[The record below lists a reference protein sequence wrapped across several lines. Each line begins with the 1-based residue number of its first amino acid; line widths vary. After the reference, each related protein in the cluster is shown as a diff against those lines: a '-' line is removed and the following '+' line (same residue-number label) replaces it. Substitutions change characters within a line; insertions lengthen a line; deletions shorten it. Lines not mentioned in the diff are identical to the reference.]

1 MSNVSTSYSPDSTL
15 RRVQVIA
22 DYQFGKGTG
31 PRLFPDGCEFTFST
45 TGRVR
50 QVLLS
55 GTRLATVRAE
65 DGRLTLGI
73 QGAERL
79 HRALPPPAYRVVIRD
94 DVAEF
99 IGAGKNVFSKHVVSA
114 DPGIRAG
121 DEVMVV
127 CSGDVLLATGTAV
140 ISGAEMLAF
149 NYGLAV
155 KVRQGRSSPCCP
167 EE

>member
-1 MSNVSTSYSPDSTL
+1 MNCLENSTL

-22 DYQFGKGTG
+22 DYQFGKGVG
-31 PRLFPDGCEFTFST
+31 VELFPDECEYTFST

-50 QVLLS
+50 QILLKS
-55 GTRLATVRAE
+55 KRLATVRAG

-73 QGAERL
+73 MGAERL
-79 HRALPPPAYRVVIRD
+79 HHIRPPPGYRVIILDEVGD
-94 DVAEF
+94 F
-99 IGAGKNVFSKHVVSA
+99 IASGKNAFSKHILSA
-114 DPGIRAG
+114 DPIIRAG
-121 DEVMVV
+121 DEVLVV
-127 CSGDVLLATGTAV
+127 KSGDILLGTGTAM

-155 KVRQGRSSPCCP
+155 KVRQGRSSICYP

>member
-1 MSNVSTSYSPDSTL
+1 MNCSENSTL

-22 DYQFGKGTG
+22 DYQFGKAIGVE
-31 PRLFPDGCEFTFST
+31 LFPDECEFTFST

-50 QVLLS
+50 QVIFENK
-55 GTRLATVRAE
+55 RLATVRAS

-73 QGAERL
+73 AGAERL
-79 HRALPPPAYRVVIRD
+79 HHALAAPGYRVVIRD
-94 DVAEF
+94 EVAEF
-99 IGAGKNVFSKHVVSA
+99 IESGKNAFSKHVVSA
-114 DPGIRAG
+114 DPDIRAG
-121 DEVMVV
+121 DEVLVV
-127 CSGDVLLATGTAV
+127 KSGDILIGTGTAM

>member
-1 MSNVSTSYSPDSTL
+1 MNCSENSTL
-15 RRVQVIA
+15 RRIQVIA
-22 DYQFGKGTG
+22 DYQFGKGIG
-31 PRLFPDGCEFTFST
+31 RDLFPEGCEFTFST

-50 QVLLS
+50 QVFHDKK
-55 GTRLATVRAE
+55 RLATVRAG

-73 QGAERL
+73 AGAERL
-79 HRALPPPAYRVVIRD
+79 HLSLPPPGYRVEILE

-99 IGAGKNVFSKHVVSA
+99 IMSGKNAFSKHVISA

-121 DEVMVV
+121 DEVLVV
-127 CSGDVLLATGTAV
+127 KTGDLLLGTGTAM
-140 ISGAEMLAF
+140 ISGAEMLVF

-155 KVRQGRSSPCCP
+155 KVQQGRSSPCYQ

>member
-1 MSNVSTSYSPDSTL
+1 LENSTL

-22 DYQFGKGTG
+22 DYQFGKEVGAE
-31 PRLFPDGCEFTFST
+31 LFPDVCEYTFST

-50 QVLLS
+50 QILLKS
-55 GTRLATVRAE
+55 KRLATVRAR

-73 QGAERL
+73 AGAERL
-79 HRALPPPAYRVVIRD
+79 HHILQPPGYRVIILDEVGD
-94 DVAEF
+94 F
-99 IGAGKNVFSKHVVSA
+99 IASGKNVFSKHVLSA
-114 DPGIRAG
+114 DPIIRAG
-121 DEVMVV
+121 DEVLVV
-127 CSGDVLLATGTAV
+127 KSGDILLGTGTAM

-155 KVRQGRSSPCCP
+155 KVRHGRSSPCYP